1 MQDTRTV
8 DRATLRRRVSCGE
21 ARWLYREIAPLIE
34 QRGVYRATLPHIA
47 HMATLSVS
55 APRLLQLLA
64 ALKAARLITYH
75 MDASNQN
82 EKSLLL
88 NAVHIQLG
96 AAQADTHERTP

>member
-1 MQDTRTV
+1 MI

-47 HMATLSVS
+47 HMAALSVS
-55 APRLLQLLA
+55 AERLLQLLRV
-64 ALKAARLITYH
+64 LKAAHLITFTIE
-75 MDASNQN
+75 ASNHN

-88 NAVHIQLG
+88 NAVQVQLG